1 MYNYIVT
8 PLQLGFT
15 SVVAYLPN
23 LLIICLIL
31 LCCNYILKFFKM
43 IFTGIEKGKFN
54 FEGFYPEWS
63 YPTYQIVKFLIFAM
77 TLVFIYP
84 YMPGANSPIFQG
96 VSVLV
101 GLLFSFGSTSAIANI
116 IAGISLTY
124 TRAFAIGD
132 RVKVG
137 DNIGDVLE
145 KTLLVTRIRTIK
157 NVDISIPNSTIFNSP
172 IINYSR
178 AMKETNLILHTT
190 ITIGY
195 DVPWR
200 KVHELLI
207 EAALATD
214 GILKEPKPFVFQ
226 ESLDDFAVSY
236 QINAYTDKPNAMA
249 SIYSYLHQNIQ
260 DYFNEAAVEIMSP
273 HYSALRDGNKLTM
286 PQDSI
291 TTEAEVGAFNVKITN
306 K

>member
-1 MYNYIVT
+1 MSAVI
-8 PLQLGFT
+8 
-15 SVVAYLPN
+15 
-23 LLIICLIL
+23 
-31 LCCNYILKFFKM
+31 
-43 IFTGIEKGKFN
+43 
-54 FEGFYPEWS
+54 
-63 YPTYQIVKFLIFAM
+63 
-77 TLVFIYP
+77 IYP